1 MKRFLIVLIIILI
14 VPFFSYADE
23 YGEYL
28 NSFDLSSF
36 ELLDDETADTLE
48 YFGINDFDYN
58 SINNLSFKKTAEY
71 LIEQINSG
79 LPSAFMT
86 LSVILA
92 IILISSV
99 FESFVTD
106 DSLKETLG
114 SMTNIVLCI
123 YIITRLSICLDLCC
137 KTINICAD
145 FIYAFFPAFC
155 IIAATGGALASSFSV
170 NTTLLILAQGVSFV
184 SNSVFL
190 PIIQCFLCIGICSS
204 LSANI
209 SFGSMIV
216 GLKNV
221 ITKAISLTSG
231 IFVSILSVKTA
242 IASRADAIGIRSMRF
257 AINSVVP
264 VIGGSISEGLLS
276 IQAYSSLIKTSVG
289 IVGII
294 AVVLTFL
301 PALIEVVL
309 WRLSIGAAVII
320 SDLTGQTN
328 PSRLLSAIEDTLT
341 LITVVMILIMVT
353 TIISIG
359 ILVAARA
366 V

>member
-1 MKRFLIVLIIILI
+1 
-14 VPFFSYADE
+14 
-23 YGEYL
+23 
-28 NSFDLSSF
+28 
-36 ELLDDETADTLE
+36 
-48 YFGINDFDYN
+48 
-58 SINNLSFKKTAEY
+58 
-71 LIEQINSG
+71 
-79 LPSAFMT
+79 
-86 LSVILA
+86 
-92 IILISSV
+92 
-99 FESFVTD
+99 
-106 DSLKETLG
+106 
-114 SMTNIVLCI
+114 
-123 YIITRLSICLDLCC
+123 
-137 KTINICAD
+137 
-145 FIYAFFPAFC
+145 
-155 IIAATGGALASSFSV
+155 
-170 NTTLLILAQGVSFV
+170 
-184 SNSVFL
+184 
-190 PIIQCFLCIGICSS
+190 
-204 LSANI
+204 
-209 SFGSMIV
+209 MIV